1 MKTIRYR
8 GYDIQ
13 PDCPYFDDIRRWG
26 VRCLIC
32 RPGADGLQSEPAT
45 SQAFYWTE
53 QEAIADGI
61 RCARAM
67 IDGHLDRG
75 TGALAD
81 IDRF

>member
-26 VRCLIC
+26 VRCLI
-32 RPGADGLQSEPAT
+32 RRSGHDGPQPEPAT
-45 SQAFYWTE
+45 SQEFFGTE
-53 QEAIADGI
+53 QEAIAAGI
-61 RCARAM
+61 ECARAM

-75 TGALAD
+75 TGALVNLE
-81 IDRF
+81 RF